1 MIETTNIL
9 PDAIAEALET
19 MAFMV
24 PVSLEEE
31 LPVPT
36 RSIIGQ
42 ISFSGPQSGTLQII
56 AGVGFAKAL
65 AENIA
70 ALEDPDDD
78 ACIDAMQELSNVTC
92 GLILPGLASS
102 ESDLFDM
109 TIPKTQWF
117 DGEENW
123 NNFIE
128 DESAQILNIEEHLV
142 AAKLTLEK

>member
-1 MIETTNIL
+1 MIETANIL

-24 PVSLEEE
+24 PISLEEE
-31 LPVPT
+31 LPVPE
-36 RSIIGQ
+36 RSILGK
-42 ISFSGPQSGTLQII
+42 ISFSGPQNGTLQII
-56 AGVGFAKAL
+56 AGVEFAKTL

-78 ACIDAMQELSNVTC
+78 ACLDAIQELSNVTC
-92 GLILPGLASS
+92 GLILPELASS

-109 TIPKTQWF
+109 TIPETQWL

-123 NNFIE
+123 NSFIE
-128 DESAQILNIEEHLV
+128 DDAVQILNIEEYLV
-142 AAKLTLEK
+142 AAKLTIEG

>member
-1 MIETTNIL
+1 MVETDDIII
-9 PDAIAEALET
+9 DALSQALET

-24 PVSLEEE
+24 PVQLEEE
-31 LPVPT
+31 LQVHE

-42 ISFSGPQSGTLQII
+42 ISFSGPKSGTLQII
-56 AGVGFAKAL
+56 AGVGFAKTL

-92 GLILPGLASS
+92 GLILPELAAS
-102 ESDLFDM
+102 ENDLFDM
-109 TIPKTQWF
+109 TIPKTQWL
-117 DGEENW
+117 DGEKNW

-128 DESAQILNIEEHLV
+128 DEAAQILNIEEHLV
-142 AAKLTLEK
+142 AAKLTLEG

>member
-1 MIETTNIL
+1 MIEIANIL
-9 PDAIAEALET
+9 PDAITEALET

-31 LPVPT
+31 LPVPE
-36 RSIIGQ
+36 RSIAGQ

-56 AGVGFAKAL
+56 AGVEFAKNL

-109 TIPKTQWF
+109 TIPKTQWL

-128 DESAQILNIEEHLV
+128 DGTAQILNIEEHLV
-142 AAKLTLEK
+142 AAKLTIEG